1 MLDSLA
7 IATEGYASRPVKKSL
22 IIAVAGY
29 LNYADES
36 GGGGTITKAFIKVGG
51 VWKAAIVY
59 IKVGGVWK
67 IAKPNIKV
75 AGIWK

>member
-7 IATEGYASRPVKKSL
+7 IATDGYASITVKKSL

-29 LNYADES
+29 LNYADE
-36 GGGGTITKAFIKVGG
+36 GTIAKVFIKVSGT
-51 VWKAAIVY
+51 WKLATVY

-67 IAKPNIKV
+67 IATPNIKV

>member
-7 IATEGYASRPVKKSL
+7 IATDGYVSRTVKKSL

-29 LNYADES
+29 LNYADE
-36 GGGGTITKAFIKVGG
+36 GTITKVFIKIGS
-51 VWKAAIVY
+51 VWKTAIVY
-59 IKVGGVWK
+59 IKVEGVWK
-67 IAKPNIKV
+67 IAMPNIKV